1 LIPNVANGEAIATI
15 MLGTDQLA
23 RVAKVG
29 KLYATAPA
37 IWHFNGPEAPV
48 SVSVGPIHGLLM
60 PTSAS
65 ASEGELD
72 ELEDD
77 DQISLDELE
86 DDDDE

>member
-37 IWHFNGPEAPV
+37 ISGTSTAPRRR
-48 SVSVGPIHGLLM
+48 
-60 PTSAS
+60 
-65 ASEGELD
+65 
-72 ELEDD
+72 
-77 DQISLDELE
+77 
-86 DDDDE
+86 

>member
-1 LIPNVANGEAIATI
+1 
-15 MLGTDQLA
+15 
-23 RVAKVG
+23 
-29 KLYATAPA
+29 
-37 IWHFNGPEAPV
+37 V